1 MQTDYAGHTIPITD
15 PATGAVRQA
24 QIFVA
29 VLGASSYTFAWASLT
44 QTLPDW
50 IEAQVRALKFFGG
63 VTKAIVCDNLKAA
76 VAKPLWFEPSITKTF
91 SDMAAHYDTT
101 VLPTRPRRP
110 RDKGKVEGAVLIV
123 ERWILARLRNM
134 QFFSVEALNAAI
146 AELLADLN
154 DRPMRR
160 IGRSRRD
167 LFDEIE
173 RPALREL
180 PPEPFEYAEWK
191 QAKVHPDYHIDVL
204 HSFYSVP
211 HRLIGRRVD
220 IRLTHRMV
228 EIFHNHDRVA
238 VHTRRGT
245 RGGHSTIK
253 EHMPSAH
260 QRHGGMTPD
269 YLITRAG
276 RAGHHVAVL
285 VERLM
290 RDRPHPEQ
298 GYRSALGV
306 LSLERRF
313 GRDRLE
319 AACGRAL
326 THNTVSYAS
335 VQSILATGLDKAAAG
350 PEPILP
356 TPRHDNIRGA
366 AYYQ

>member
-1 MQTDYAGHTIPITD
+1 
-15 PATGAVRQA
+15 
-24 QIFVA
+24 
-29 VLGASSYTFAWASLT
+29 
-44 QTLPDW
+44 
-50 IEAQVRALKFFGG
+50 
-63 VTKAIVCDNLKAA
+63 VTKAVVCDNLKAA
-76 VAKPLWFEPSITKTF
+76 VAKPLWFEPSISKTF
-91 SDMAAHYDTT
+91 AEMAAHYDKT
-101 VLPTRPRRP
+101 VLTTRPRRP

-123 ERWILARLRNM
+123 KRWILARLRNM
-134 QFFSVEALNAAI
+134 QFFPVEALNAAI
-146 AELLADLN
+146 AELLIDLN
-154 DRPMRR
+154 GRPMRR

-167 LFDEIE
+167 LVDGIE

-191 QAKVHPDYHIDVL
+191 QAKDHPDYHIDVL

-211 HRLIGRRVD
+211 HRLIGKKVD
-220 IRLTHRMV
+220 VWLTHRMV
-228 EIFHNHDRVA
+228 DIFHNHERVA

-245 RGGHSTIK
+245 RGVHSTVK

-260 QRHGGMTPD
+260 QRHGGITPE

-306 LSLERRF
+306 LSLEHRF

-319 AACGRAL
+319 AACDRAL
-326 THNTVSYAS
+326 VHSTVSYAS
-335 VQSILATGLDKAAAG
+335 VQSILVTGLDKAAAE
-350 PEPILP
+350 PDPILP
-356 TPRHDNIRGA
+356 TPRHDNIRGLA
-366 AYYQ
+366 CYQ